1 MRNLS
6 AISTPDT
13 PDNPWRSLHVF
24 NIYRLTLTGIIAVI
38 FLATKPGTVVFGA
51 TNRELFGTTITIWI
65 IVALVSGFASRF
77 RKPGF
82 HWLVTITILL
92 DILFITALMYASG
105 GVGSGLGTLMLVT
118 TAASGILLSGQMS
131 FAFAALA
138 TLALLLT
145 HSYSILTGTI
155 PSTRGYTQIGLLGV
169 GLFSVTLLAYT
180 LAQRIRE
187 SEALAAQRGI
197 ELAELSVVN
206 DSIIQ
211 QMDIGVVVISENEQV
226 LLSNDAAKNILS
238 LNKTTEHK
246 YLYEISSELSRN
258 YKAWR
263 ALPKNNLLSFKPDD
277 DTRIIL
283 CRFIRIK
290 NSTAASTAVF
300 LEDAE
305 QREHQVQQAKLAS
318 LGRLTAS
325 IAHEIRNPLSAINH
339 AGELLAESA
348 QADEQDNRLIDIIRK
363 QTLRLDTIVENILSL
378 SRKEKIRPELI
389 NLGSWIEEFAQSLI
403 IENRLSRKNI
413 VVQCKEKEAL
423 TSFDN
428 SHLEQIL
435 SNLVNNSIQH
445 SKKNNNENFLIRI
458 SCTLDKDTSAINID
472 VTDNGP
478 GISPENQK
486 KIFEPFFTTE
496 SGGTGLGL
504 FIAHELS
511 RLNNARLSYIESS
524 DTGAHF
530 RLSVNAGGNE
540 LLLNNHG

>member
-13 PDNPWRSLHVF
+13 PDSPWRSLHVF
-24 NIYRLTLTGIIAVI
+24 NIYRLTLTGTIAVI

-51 TNRELFGTTITIWI
+51 TNRELFGATITIWI
-65 IVALVSGFASRF
+65 IIALVSGFASRF

-82 HWLVTITILL
+82 RWLVTITIVL
-92 DILFITALMYASG
+92 DILFITTLMYSSG
-105 GVGSGLGTLMLVT
+105 GVSSGLGTLMLVT

-145 HSYSILTGTI
+145 HSYSILTGTL

-187 SEALAAQRGI
+187 SDALAQQRGM
-197 ELAELSVVN
+197 ELAELSLVN

-211 QMDIGVVVISENEQV
+211 QMQIGVVVIAESEQV
-226 LLSNDAAKNILS
+226 LLSNDAAKNILH
-238 LNKTTEHK
+238 LNRQASNN
-246 YLYEISSELSRN
+246 YLYNISSELSGN
-258 YKAWR
+258 YKAWK
-263 ALPKNNLLSFKPDD
+263 ASPKNNLMSFKADEESG
-277 DTRIIL
+277 TIL
-283 CRFIRIK
+283 CRFTRIE
-290 NSTAASTAVF
+290 NSTAASTAIF

-305 QREHQVQQAKLAS
+305 EHEQQAQQAKLAS

-339 AGELLAESA
+339 AGELLGESDRA
-348 QADEQDNRLIDIIRK
+348 NDQDSRLVEIIRK

-378 SRKEKIRPELI
+378 SKKEIIRPQLI
-389 NLGSWIEEFAQSLI
+389 DLGPWLQDFMHSLI
-403 IENRLSRKNI
+403 SDNRLSTSNI
-413 VVQCKEKEAL
+413 DINCKDGNL
-423 TSFDN
+423 YTYFDS

-435 SNLVNNSIQH
+435 SNLVNNSIEH
-445 SKKNNNENFLIRI
+445 SKKLNEGNYRVKINCRKNQESSVI
-458 SCTLDKDTSAINID
+458 ILDVI
-472 VTDNGP
+472 DNGP
-478 GISPENQK
+478 GISVENQK

-504 FIAHELS
+504 YIAHELS
-511 RLNNARLSYIESS
+511 RLNNARLTYIHTS
-524 DTGAHF
+524 DAGAHF
-530 RLSVNAGGNE
+530 RLSMSSNTSDMLPA
-540 LLLNNHG
+540 HS

>member
-13 PDNPWRSLHVF
+13 PDSPWRSLHVF
-24 NIYRLTLTGIIAVI
+24 NIYRLILTGIIAVI
-38 FLATKPGTVVFGA
+38 FLATEPGTVVFGA
-51 TNRELFGTTITIWI
+51 TNRGMFGVTITIWI
-65 IVALVSGFASRF
+65 MVALASGFASRY

-92 DILFITALMYASG
+92 DILFITTLMYASG

-187 SEALAAQRGI
+187 SDALAQQRGM

-211 QMDIGVVVISENEQV
+211 QMQIGVLVISESEQI
-226 LLSNDAAKNILS
+226 LLSNDAAKHILHIDEKAA
-238 LNKTTEHK
+238 ND
-246 YLYEISSELSRN
+246 YLYDISGALSGN
-258 YKAWR
+258 YKTWKAS
-263 ALPKNNLLSFKPDD
+263 PKNNLMSFKPDD
-277 DTRIIL
+277 DSGTIL
-283 CRFIRIK
+283 CRFTRIE
-290 NSTAASTAVF
+290 NSTAASTAIF

-305 QREHQVQQAKLAS
+305 EHEQQAQQAKLAS

-339 AGELLAESA
+339 AGELLGESERA
-348 QADEQDNRLIDIIRK
+348 TDQDSRLIEIIRK

-378 SRKEKIRPELI
+378 SKKEMIRPELI
-389 NLGSWIEEFAQSLI
+389 DLGPWVQDFMLSLI
-403 IENRLSRKNI
+403 SDNHLSRSNI
-413 VVQCKEKEAL
+413 EINCKDRKL
-423 TSFDN
+423 YTYFDS

-435 SNLVNNSIQH
+435 SNLINNSIEH
-445 SKKNNNENFLIRI
+445 SKNLNGSNYRVKIKCSKNLE
-458 SCTLDKDTSAINID
+458 SSAIILD
-472 VTDNGP
+472 VIDNGP
-478 GISPENQK
+478 GVSVENQK

-504 FIAHELS
+504 YIAHELS
-511 RLNNARLSYIESS
+511 GLNNARLSYIPSS
-524 DTGAHF
+524 ASGAHF
-530 RLSVNAGGNE
+530 RLSMVIDTQALTGFNT
-540 LLLNNHG
+540 